1 MDKLIQKISDYLQ
14 ENPNST
20 ARNICKEIGADKSNV
35 NSCLYSNEGTHFFK
49 EGLTP
54 PLWRNINDSSGTQTV
69 ETEIPEFDDNESED
83 DFEIDDDESIGEGED
98 WTEQN
103 SEEQQV
109 EPVLK
114 TLTILAAKADK
125 KSRRP
130 INQLIHQIQQS
141 IRNEASSVERAER
154 KLKNRAEN
162 VAMVDAEIN
171 EVWNAREQRVQAI
184 AALHVQF
191 ESNLRRLAYG
201 YLISSREEHSYQVNE
216 SESENKNYGD
226 ETNKLVKSFSS
237 TIDTRLSNLENMT
250 DEDLVRSTVR
260 FGWFNQNRVERSNSQ
275 TATEM
280 VPQFEEIE
288 EIKIYRSRF
297 QRIVQRIQ
305 EA

>member
-35 NSCLYSNEGTHFFK
+35 NSCLYSNEGTRFFK

-54 PLWRNINDSSGTQTV
+54 PLWRNVNDSSGTQTV
-69 ETEIPEFDDNESED
+69 KTELTEFDDNESEE
-83 DFEIDDDESIGEGED
+83 DFEIEDDESIGEGAEL
-98 WTEQN
+98 TEQN

-109 EPVLK
+109 EIVLK
-114 TLTILAAKADK
+114 TLTVLAAKADK

-130 INQLIHQIQQS
+130 INQLINQIQQS

-191 ESNLRRLAYG
+191 EANLRRLAYG
-201 YLISSREEHSYQVNE
+201 YLISSREEHSFQLD
-216 SESENKNYGD
+216 ESENENYGV
-226 ETNKLVKSFSS
+226 ETNILVKSFSS

-260 FGWFNQNRVERSNSQ
+260 FGWFNQNRVERSKSQ

-297 QRIVQRIQ
+297 QKIVQRINGS
-305 EA
+305 

>member
-1 MDKLIQKISDYLQ
+1 MDNLIQKIGDYLQ
-14 ENPNST
+14 KNPKSN
-20 ARNICKEIGADKSNV
+20 AREIGKEIGADKSDV
-35 NSCLYSNEGTHFFK
+35 NSCLYANEGTRFFK

-83 DFEIDDDESIGEGED
+83 DFEIEDDESIGEGED

-109 EPVLK
+109 ELVLK

-125 KSRRP
+125 KSSRP
-130 INQLIHQIQQS
+130 INQLINQIQQS

-154 KLKNRAEN
+154 KLKNRAES

-191 ESNLRRLAYG
+191 EANLRRLAYG
-201 YLISSREEHSYQVNE
+201 YLISSREEHSYQVD
-216 SESENKNYGD
+216 ESENENYGG

>member
-35 NSCLYSNEGTHFFK
+35 NSCLYSNEGTRFFK

-54 PLWRNINDSSGTQTV
+54 PLWRNVNDSSGTQTV
-69 ETEIPEFDDNESED
+69 KTELTEFDDNESEE
-83 DFEIDDDESIGEGED
+83 DFEIEDDESIGECAEL
-98 WTEQN
+98 TEQN

-109 EPVLK
+109 EIVLK
-114 TLTILAAKADK
+114 TLTVLAAKADK

-130 INQLIHQIQQS
+130 INQLINQIQQS

-191 ESNLRRLAYG
+191 EANLRRLAYG
-201 YLISSREEHSYQVNE
+201 YLISSREEHSFQLD
-216 SESENKNYGD
+216 ESENENYGV

-260 FGWFNQNRVERSNSQ
+260 FGWFNQNRVERSKSQ

-297 QRIVQRIQ
+297 QKIVQRINGS
-305 EA
+305 

>member
-54 PLWRNINDSSGTQTV
+54 PLWRNISDSSGTQTV

-83 DFEIDDDESIGEGED
+83 DFEIEDDESIGEGED

-109 EPVLK
+109 ELVLK
-114 TLTILAAKADK
+114 TLIILAAKADK

-130 INQLIHQIQQS
+130 INQLINQIQRS

-191 ESNLRRLAYG
+191 EANLRRLAYG
-201 YLISSREEHSYQVNE
+201 YLISSREEHSYQVD
-216 SESENKNYGD
+216 ESENENHGV

-260 FGWFNQNRVERSNSQ
+260 FGWFNQNRVERSKSQ

>member
-1 MDKLIQKISDYLQ
+1 MDNLTQKIGNYLR
-14 ENPNST
+14 ENPNSN
-20 ARNICKEIGADKSNV
+20 AREICKEIGAEKSAV
-35 NSCLYSNEGTHFFK
+35 NSCLYANEGTLFFK

-83 DFEIDDDESIGEGED
+83 DFEIEDDESIGEGED

-109 EPVLK
+109 ELVLK

-125 KSRRP
+125 KSSRP
-130 INQLIHQIQQS
+130 INQLINQIQQT

-154 KLKNRAEN
+154 KLKNRAES

-191 ESNLRRLAYG
+191 EANLRRLAYG
-201 YLISSREEHSYQVNE
+201 YLISSREEHSYQVD
-216 SESENKNYGD
+216 ESENENYGV

-260 FGWFNQNRVERSNSQ
+260 FGWFNRDRTGRLNSRS
-275 TATEM
+275 ATEM

-288 EIKIYRSRF
+288 EVKIYRSRF
-297 QRIVQRIQ
+297 QTIVQRIN

>member
-1 MDKLIQKISDYLQ
+1 
-14 ENPNST
+14 
-20 ARNICKEIGADKSNV
+20 
-35 NSCLYSNEGTHFFK
+35 LYSNEGTHFFK

-54 PLWRNINDSSGTQTV
+54 PLWRNISDSSGTQTV

-83 DFEIDDDESIGEGED
+83 DFEIEDDESIGEGED

-109 EPVLK
+109 ELVLK

-130 INQLIHQIQQS
+130 INQLINQIQQS

-191 ESNLRRLAYG
+191 EANLRRLAYG
-201 YLISSREEHSYQVNE
+201 YLISSREEHSYQVD
-216 SESENKNYGD
+216 ESENENHGV

-288 EIKIYRSRF
+288 EIRIYRSRF